1 MEKLGDR
8 GDLRAEAWSS
18 TYQENPGKGKQPPR
32 CTPARVHSPSV
43 SFPYICTTKPG
54 LTVTLHPVAVKGSV
68 GAGGRD
74 GTGGREPNPL
84 QLPPR
89 GCSGESVADFQLP
102 PLCPS
107 LWLSQKE
114 LSVLL
119 QHSRPGEGDSWLGGQ
134 RWGGSLLPLFLSCL
148 GSPLAPNLRRLLAGE
163 LEILART
170 GGGRGSV
177 SQALLLLWGEQGG
190 RSGEGML
197 HETVGHG
204 VTCPQLMGW
213 QFDSHFHKLY
223 FMSKCTE
230 ILWPL
235 FLCPSPSWPPPPR
248 PLPGVCLGPV
258 SVPEAQ
264 EGHLEA
270 ALA

>member
-1 MEKLGDR
+1 MGGSPTRSSCHHEAAVGRAWLISSCPHSVPASGSLRKNSLFSFSIQDPER
-8 GDLRAEAWSS
+8 GTRGW
-18 TYQENPGKGKQPPR
+18 G
-32 CTPARVHSPSV
+32 
-43 SFPYICTTKPG
+43 
-54 LTVTLHPVAVKGSV
+54 GS
-68 GAGGRD
+68 GG
-74 GTGGREPNPL
+74 
-84 QLPPR
+84 
-89 GCSGESVADFQLP
+89 
-102 PLCPS
+102 
-107 LWLSQKE
+107 
-114 LSVLL
+114 
-119 QHSRPGEGDSWLGGQ
+119 
-134 RWGGSLLPLFLSCL
+134 GGSLLPLFLSCL

-197 HETVGHG
+197 RETVGHG